1 MYYCASEVCNM
12 INGYVLTNDGN
23 SDIYYT
29 ITESGAA
36 AVETDSEATCTK
48 ENIGEVITTDG
59 STFKICLDDDEALT
73 VAKGR
78 YILGDGVGKGPFAS
92 NTKKMIEVDDGGAHI
107 YVVNDLKAENGKNYI
122 VKLATDNYK
131 VYKYD
136 EGNDQ
141 FEWDTSLYGVKT
153 YLEETGSTVLSE
165 YVVTDTQSIEAD
177 ADVAD
182 WRLFNCKEGSCK
194 ATYGYIKSPNEVEK
208 FIRIPDPDT
217 SATDNV
223 ITTFSTDCG
232 SADTYKL
239 KADGTLCIDGDASAP
254 KTGEMIEGNAFLVT
268 TIDDNASIFNKA
280 ASNIIVQVSGNYI
293 YYNNYYQEEG
303 PNLFSDLVK
312 IPTRRIVGEDSE
324 LLAKLALYDC
334 GEDSCTA
341 SGGYAINS
349 NGYYAITN
357 DPGTTA
363 TVAYEIEE
371 AKDCTDKVG
380 EILTIGT
387 SNYLCLD
394 AAIQAELINGL
405 YFLKTDTTAN
415 KPLKGYNTKIIRIS
429 DNFISVD
436 HTLEASED
444 TKYIIK
450 NGDSYTLYTYD
461 SDGQT
466 FAEGSG
472 VTSVALYQP
481 IAGTNVYQLI
491 ADEDAEKVTTNS
503 EITDWMI
510 FDCKTGDCHQTYGY
524 YTVGSDDTLKY
535 FSIPYSGANTILR
548 VADITPKECKKAGDI
563 GNLVKDGE
571 DIKLCV
577 VNNSDTPV
585 LSAFEAKDYILSI
598 ENANIFIG
606 ASASKSMIIHGTAT
620 SFTRNINAPYAVN
633 NIDPA
638 TKEVVAADYMDES
651 AQAKVAILKCSVDGC
666 EKVDGYTESSGSY
679 YQISK
684 TTGSSA
690 SLVPETTTC
699 SETNVG
705 KIIDISG
712 TKTLCLS
719 NSNGIDVTKKGIYVM
734 GTVANGT
741 PLVSGKM
748 IEIADSYIVVDDGLE
763 GTTDAVYLIKIGTD
777 YLAYKYTATTK
788 TFSKVTTV
796 SGMKLYQALEA
807 GSNVYQEVSTTEGLT
822 LLDLTTLE
830 LFQCDSGKCVPLTG
844 NISVKGK
851 IYENSTDP
859 TKWTVVTEEGTCSV
873 GNVGKLKLKEN
884 TSAIQICMGTGET
897 PSYALALLTAGTWYF
912 IANKPYLMNSDLT
925 ILVNPAAVPGAYLVN
940 NDNEVVTSSATKLVV
955 CTDGT
960 TCASKTFAE
969 AGIGYYKDSADATKS
984 IQCTGTACAI
994 DTTSYAA
1001 CASGKVGLL
1010 DNDGKLCV
1018 DTTPAHAAAFAEDST
1033 PVYYV
1038 VSYEAASASTNI
1050 FKAQASKEGDYALI
1064 KATEISITLSTDAK
1078 TGTCYKN
1085 NEVSSGNE
1093 GTADACTSAS
1103 GTFLACTSGVCTA
1116 PAPAPA
1122 AGSGGG

>member
-1 MYYCASEVCNM
+1 
-12 INGYVLTNDGN
+12 
-23 SDIYYT
+23 
-29 ITESGAA
+29 
-36 AVETDSEATCTK
+36 
-48 ENIGEVITTDG
+48 
-59 STFKICLDDDEALT
+59 
-73 VAKGR
+73 
-78 YILGDGVGKGPFAS
+78 
-92 NTKKMIEVDDGGAHI
+92 
-107 YVVNDLKAENGKNYI
+107 
-122 VKLATDNYK
+122 
-131 VYKYD
+131 
-136 EGNDQ
+136 
-141 FEWDTSLYGVKT
+141 
-153 YLEETGSTVLSE
+153 
-165 YVVTDTQSIEAD
+165 
-177 ADVAD
+177 
-182 WRLFNCKEGSCK
+182 
-194 ATYGYIKSPNEVEK
+194 
-208 FIRIPDPDT
+208 
-217 SATDNV
+217 
-223 ITTFSTDCG
+223 
-232 SADTYKL
+232 
-239 KADGTLCIDGDASAP
+239 
-254 KTGEMIEGNAFLVT
+254 MIEGNAFLVT
-268 TIDDNASIFNKA
+268 TIDDDASIFNKA

-405 YFLKTDTTAN
+405 YFLKTDTAEN

-450 NGDSYTLYTYD
+450 NGDSYTLYTYIA
-461 SDGQT
+461 SEPI

-491 ADEDAEKVTTNS
+491 ADTDAVKVTTNS

-563 GNLVKDGE
+563 GNLVKDGD

-606 ASASKSMIIHGTAT
+606 ASASKSMVIHGTAT
-620 SFTRNINAPYAVN
+620 SFTRNINAPYAIN

-638 TKEVVAADYMDES
+638 TKEVVAADYTDES

-679 YQISK
+679 YQVSK
-684 TTGSSA
+684 TTGSSEA
-690 SLVPETTTC
+690 LDPQETTCT
-699 SETNVG
+699 ENAG
-705 KIIDISG
+705 KIIKISDAV
-712 TKTLCLS
+712 TLCLS
-719 NSNGIDVTKKGIYVM
+719 ADQGTTLTNGRYVM

-763 GTTDAVYLIKIGTD
+763 GTTDAVYLINIGTD

-807 GSNVYQEVSTTEGLT
+807 GSNVYQEVSTTDELT
-822 LLDLTTLE
+822 LLDLTTLK

-960 TCASKTFAE
+960 TCAPKIFAE
-969 AGIGYYKDSADATKS
+969 AGIGYYKDSADATKF

-1033 PVYYV
+1033 AVYYV
-1038 VSYEAASASTNI
+1038 VSNDASSSSNI
-1050 FKAQASKEGDYALI
+1050 FQDKASDGDHYASI
-1064 KATEISITLSTDAK
+1064 IATQISITLNTEEKA
-1078 TGTCYKN
+1078 GTCYKN
-1085 NEVSSGNE
+1085 NKASTE
-1093 GTADACTSAS
+1093 ADATACSSAS

-1116 PAPAPA
+1116 PAPA